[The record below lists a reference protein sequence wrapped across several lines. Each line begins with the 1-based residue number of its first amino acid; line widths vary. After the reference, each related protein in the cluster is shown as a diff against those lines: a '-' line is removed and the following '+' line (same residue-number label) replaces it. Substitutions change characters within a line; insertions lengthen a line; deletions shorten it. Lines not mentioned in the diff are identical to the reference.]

1 MNELIR
7 FVKVSAT
14 IITGS
19 RWEWGAMNNNRIK
32 SKLPGDCS
40 GGMADLDELSRARAT
55 LARLADINARCSADV
70 EKVLRQAQELRR
82 QLLDEARIS
91 NNDANF

>member
-14 IITGS
+14 IITGQGGNG
-19 RWEWGAMNNNRIK
+19 GAMNNNRIK

-40 GGMADLDELSRARAT
+40 GEITDLDELARARAT
-55 LARLADINARCSADV
+55 LARLADINARCSANV

-91 NNDANF
+91 KHDVNF